1 MSLHITNFAHL
12 VNSTKE
18 QNKPEVTM
26 SVSQANLLLTDII
39 DLQSKLI
46 GTQEQLIKHWSR
58 TTHPLQGPWTQVLS
72 SHNSSTLL
80 PYLIN
85 NIT

>member
-46 GTQEQLIKHWSR
+46 GTQEQLIKALEQNNAP
-58 TTHPLQGPWTQVLS
+58 TTGS
-72 SHNSSTLL
+72 MDAGSFKS
-80 PYLIN
+80 
-85 NIT
+85 

>member
-26 SVSQANLLLTDII
+26 SVSQASLVVTDII
-39 DLQSKLI
+39 ELQNKLI
-46 GTQEQLIKHWSR
+46 ATQEQLIKALEQNNAP
-58 TTHPLQGPWTQVLS
+58 TTGSADAGPSQVIIVALYY
-72 SHNSSTLL
+72 
-80 PYLIN
+80 PI
-85 NIT
+85 

>member
-26 SVSQANLLLTDII
+26 SVSQASLVVTDII
-39 DLQSKLI
+39 ELQNKLI
-46 GTQEQLIKHWSR
+46 ATQEQLIKALEQNNACLLYTSPSPRDRTRSR
-58 TTHPLQGPWTQVLS
+58 MPS
-72 SHNSSTLL
+72 SA
-80 PYLIN
+80 
-85 NIT
+85 

>member
-26 SVSQANLLLTDII
+26 SVSQASLVVTDII
-39 DLQSKLI
+39 ELQNKLI
-46 GTQEQLIKHWSR
+46 ATQEQLIKTLAQDNAP
-58 TTHPLQGPWTQVLS
+58 TTGS
-72 SHNSSTLL
+72 MDAGSFKS
-80 PYLIN
+80 
-85 NIT
+85 